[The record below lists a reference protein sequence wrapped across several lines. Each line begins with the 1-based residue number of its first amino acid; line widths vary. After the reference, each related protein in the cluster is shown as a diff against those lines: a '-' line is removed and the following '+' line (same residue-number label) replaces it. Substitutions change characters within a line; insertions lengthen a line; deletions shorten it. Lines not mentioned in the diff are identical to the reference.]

1 MLKPDPFAPGRRSE
15 MSLESR
21 PEYAKALG
29 ELCADWAMMEL
40 KLFGVF
46 ASLTGAPL
54 LMSRTIFYSLHTTRA
69 RCDMVM
75 ALANAVLGKAD
86 ESDTDHPVN
95 TLKRLLSAINRSA
108 SKRNAYVHDTWIAP
122 HDHEDATA
130 QLRLS
135 GSDSRGQIEETK
147 PRDLAQLAN
156 QARVHSDSLAR
167 WVTAI
172 DDKLPGLLE
181 IHRKQQSLALEL
193 IRTGTPRKRS

>member
-1 MLKPDPFAPGRRSE
+1 MH
-15 MSLESR
+15 LENR

-29 ELCADWAMMEL
+29 ELCAEWAMMEL

-69 RCDMVM
+69 RCDVVM
-75 ALANAVLGKAD
+75 ALAKSVLGKAD
-86 ESDTDHPVN
+86 ETDTEHPIN
-95 TLKRLLSAINRSA
+95 TLDKLLRAINRSA
-108 SKRNAYVHDTWIAP
+108 TKRNAYIHDTWIAP
-122 HDHEDATA
+122 SAHVEATA

-135 GSDSRGQIEETK
+135 GAESHGELQETE
-147 PRDLAQLAN
+147 PRDLVQLGK
-156 QARVHSDSLAR
+156 QARVHADALAR

-172 DDKLPGLLE
+172 DDKLPALLE

-193 IRTGTPRKRS
+193 IRTNTPRKKNQEVRRRRP